1 MKYYVQEIKG
11 GKTYNK
17 NDIKFDYLTPNDFKD
32 VQGKTNAKVV
42 GSIHLKE
49 TNKNNVDVVIVDSN
63 NKTFQFEVENDTS
76 TSGVMGYILVYDNTY
91 IAIKKN
97 SPFLFLLLGIAAICI
112 IIAIVMFVKPTNQ
125 GDVNTDTTVLEP
137 VDLDIANAQ
146 DWNGELPQN
155 GEQSVANSE
164 SIEIPGYA
172 ELHLNSENKEIQLIN
187 PEFNT
192 VYFVYTIKDE
202 NDNVIYESQAI
213 EPNKMIS
220 ANLYDLLDAGEHKL
234 FFAIS
239 TYDIDSR
246 TPCNGATQEVSVE
259 VKK

>member
-11 GKTYNK
+11 ASLYNK
-17 NDIKFDYLTPNDFKD
+17 KDIRFDYLKPDDFKD
-32 VQGKTNAKVV
+32 VQNKTNAKVV

-49 TNKNNVDVVIVDSN
+49 TNKNNVDTLVVESN

-76 TSGVMGYILVYDNTY
+76 TSGVMGYVLVFDNSY
-91 IAIKKN
+91 IAVKKN
-97 SPFLFLLLGIAAICI
+97 SPLLLILLGVAALCI
-112 IIAIVMFVKPTNQ
+112 ILAIAIFISNRPQ
-125 GDVNTDTTVLEP
+125 GDVDTSALDP
-137 VDLDIANAQ
+137 VDLDIADAQ

-172 ELHLNSENKEIQLIN
+172 EMHLSPDNKEIQLIN

-213 EPNKMIS
+213 EPNKMVPV
-220 ANLYDLLDAGEHKL
+220 NLYDELSVGKHQL
-234 FFAIS
+234 FFSIS
-239 TYDIDSR
+239 TYDIDTR
-246 TPCNGATQEVSVE
+246 TPCNGATQEVTVE
-259 VKK
+259 IKE